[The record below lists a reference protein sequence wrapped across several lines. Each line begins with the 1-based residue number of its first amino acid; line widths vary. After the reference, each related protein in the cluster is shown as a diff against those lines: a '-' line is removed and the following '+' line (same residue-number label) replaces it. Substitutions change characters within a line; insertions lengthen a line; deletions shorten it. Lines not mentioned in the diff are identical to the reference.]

1 MESLYK
7 ILEINKTND
16 LKTIKKAYVSKVKMY
31 PPEAYPKEFEKIR
44 EAYEKLSEYAK
55 SDEAKE
61 LISEENND
69 TNKYIKKAKEFLDL
83 KQYDKALIAYE
94 RALLE
99 CDERIEILNE
109 IGDIY
114 IHKGEVDKAISKF
127 EDILNEDSTYD
138 ITYAN
143 LADAHLKKENYN
155 LARLNYEKAYELN
168 NSEEY
173 QKLILDTYVNEKDVD
188 ALLDSLKQ
196 YDLAKDD
203 LIDYYIS
210 CVNLLVESNDDEK
223 LNEVLKILYKNISLN
238 SVNVENVG
246 EQLYRTSLLLYKDE
260 HYKTANLIC
269 EYGLKIHETAK
280 LTRLK
285 QEIEYSAT
293 LNNVDI
299 KVDTINDEDVF
310 VDIENPQPSWDQVK
324 YGLCVAGIIG
334 AIIISS
340 MML

>member
-1 MESLYK
+1 MEILLESLYK

-109 IGDIY
+109 IGEIY

-143 LADAHLKKENYN
+143 LADAHLK
-155 LARLNYEKAYELN
+155 R
-168 NSEEY
+168 
-173 QKLILDTYVNEKDVD
+173 KL
-188 ALLDSLKQ
+188 
-196 YDLAKDD
+196 
-203 LIDYYIS
+203 
-210 CVNLLVESNDDEK
+210 
-223 LNEVLKILYKNISLN
+223 
-238 SVNVENVG
+238 
-246 EQLYRTSLLLYKDE
+246 
-260 HYKTANLIC
+260 
-269 EYGLKIHETAK
+269 
-280 LTRLK
+280 
-285 QEIEYSAT
+285 
-293 LNNVDI
+293 
-299 KVDTINDEDVF
+299 
-310 VDIENPQPSWDQVK
+310 
-324 YGLCVAGIIG
+324 
-334 AIIISS
+334 
-340 MML
+340 

>member
-109 IGDIY
+109 IGEIY

-143 LADAHLKKENYN
+143 LADAHLK
-155 LARLNYEKAYELN
+155 
-168 NSEEY
+168 S
-173 QKLILDTYVNEKDVD
+173 KL
-188 ALLDSLKQ
+188 
-196 YDLAKDD
+196 
-203 LIDYYIS
+203 
-210 CVNLLVESNDDEK
+210 
-223 LNEVLKILYKNISLN
+223 
-238 SVNVENVG
+238 
-246 EQLYRTSLLLYKDE
+246 
-260 HYKTANLIC
+260 
-269 EYGLKIHETAK
+269 
-280 LTRLK
+280 
-285 QEIEYSAT
+285 
-293 LNNVDI
+293 
-299 KVDTINDEDVF
+299 
-310 VDIENPQPSWDQVK
+310 
-324 YGLCVAGIIG
+324 
-334 AIIISS
+334 
-340 MML
+340 